1 MFDKD
6 VRGLKIDGTE
16 PLRLNKIQ
24 DQTRKP
30 EVQKLGDTDAE
41 NKIRDRQQQ
50 VRETSLPRD
59 SRLYIKELEQAV
71 KQSNEATEA
80 LNIGIRFKLHDSS
93 ERFMVQV
100 VDRISN
106 EVIKEIPPERL
117 LNLVGQIQE
126 MIGLLQDEK
135 R

>member
-1 MFDKD
+1 M
-6 VRGLKIDGTE
+6 KIDGTD

-24 DQTRKP
+24 DQTRRP
-30 EVQKLGDTDAE
+30 QVQRLRETEAE
-41 NKIRDRQQQ
+41 NKIRDRQQ

-59 SRLYIKELEQAV
+59 SRLYLEELEQAV
-71 KQSNEATEA
+71 TQSNEAAEA

-93 ERFMVQV
+93 ERFMVQI
-100 VDRISN
+100 VDRVSN